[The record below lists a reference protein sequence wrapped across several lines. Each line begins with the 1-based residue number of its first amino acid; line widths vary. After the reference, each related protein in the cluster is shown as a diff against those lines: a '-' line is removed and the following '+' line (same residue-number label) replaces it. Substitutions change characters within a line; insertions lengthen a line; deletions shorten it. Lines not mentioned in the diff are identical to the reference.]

1 MRPFLILGCA
11 AVAASVGLGAQSPAP
26 LALPKAVPTAE
37 QILSLKRV
45 GSPEISPD
53 GRWVAYT
60 VRQANWEEN
69 AYETQIWL
77 ADTGSG
83 STRQLTNSKK
93 SSNAPLWSPDGS
105 MLAFGSDRTDKR
117 QIYLISPRAGEAQ
130 PLTSLEEGVNNFAWA
145 PDGTRIAYTAT
156 EPKPAA
162 LKEREKKYGEF
173 QVIDQEHRMTHL
185 FVIDV
190 ATKATRQ
197 VTNGAFTVGSFE
209 WSPDGRAIAF
219 DHRINADPAN
229 SATADISIVTV
240 ADGSIRKLVTREGA
254 DSKPV
259 WSPDGSQIAFQT
271 PHAPSAPS
279 FANHGLAVI
288 PAAGGAIEPLTA
300 SFDEN
305 PSLDAWKPNG
315 IFFSASQ
322 RTWSYLYRLDPATK
336 TTTRLA
342 PAEEWIGSSFT
353 FSRDGATV
361 AFLGADAKSMAEVYV
376 ATLTTSAGS
385 GRVGAELA
393 RPLAERAPPLQD
405 LKKITDMNAQTAGWA
420 GSALEV
426 VSWKS
431 QDGTTIEGVLHKPAD
446 FDARRKYPLLVV
458 IHGGPTGV
466 SRPVPY
472 TSVTYPIDI
481 WVPRGALVLEPNY
494 RGSAGYGEKFR
505 ALNVRNLGIGD
516 AWDVL
521 SGVDSLI
528 AKGFVDPARVGTM
541 GWSQGGYI
549 SAFLATHDSGRF
561 KAISVGAGISD
572 WMTYYVNTDIHPF
585 TRTYLKATPWDD
597 PDIYAKTSP
606 ITYIKQAKTPTLIQ
620 HGDADQRVPP
630 PNAFELYQGL
640 QDQHVPVKLVIYK
653 GFGGIGHGP
662 SKPKSYRAVME
673 HNLEWF
679 DQYLFEATKAT
690 HDQKH

>member
-1 MRPFLILGCA
+1 MRLSLMSLGCLLVSVVVAPVRSVEVRAQAPA
-11 AVAASVGLGAQSPAP
+11 ALV
-26 LALPKAVPTAE
+26 LPKAAATIDQV
-37 QILSLKRV
+37 LSLKRA
-45 GSPEISPD
+45 GSPQISPD
-53 GRWVAYT
+53 GRSVAYT
-60 VRQANWEEN
+60 VRQTNWDDN
-69 AYETQIWL
+69 AYDTQVWL
-77 ADTGSG
+77 ADRTGA
-83 STRQLTNSKK
+83 TRQLTNSKK
-93 SSNAPLWSPDGS
+93 SSNAPAWSPTG
-105 MLAFGSDRTDKR
+105 LKIAFASDRTDKR
-117 QIYLISPRAGEAQ
+117 QIYLINPTGGEAE
-130 PLTSLEEGVNNFAWA
+130 PLTALDDGVGSFQWS

-197 VTNGAFTVGSFE
+197 LTTGTFVVGGFD

-219 DHRINADPAN
+219 DHRVNADPA
-229 SATADISIVTV
+229 SSETADISIVTV
-240 ADGSIRKLVTREGA
+240 ADGTLRKLVTRDGA
-254 DSKPV
+254 DTNPV
-259 WSPDGSQIAFQT
+259 WSPDGSRVAFQT
-271 PHAPSAPS
+271 PSVPGAPS
-279 FANHGLAVI
+279 FANRVIAVI
-288 PAAGGAIEPLTA
+288 SAAGGSIEPLTT

-305 PSLDAWKPNG
+305 PSIDAWKPNG
-315 IFFSASQ
+315 IFFSALQ
-322 RTWSYLYRLDPATK
+322 HTWSYLYRLDPASK
-336 TTTRLA
+336 AIVKLA
-342 PAEEWIGSSFT
+342 PARGDDWVGSSFS
-353 FSRDGATV
+353 FSRDGADV
-361 AFLGADAKSMAEVYV
+361 AFLGADATSMAEVYV
-376 ATLTTSAGS
+376 APATLN
-385 GRVGAELA
+385 
-393 RPLAERAPPLQD
+393 APRKL
-405 LKKITDMNAQTAGWA
+405 TDMNAQT
-420 GSALEV
+420 SAWTASTLDV

-431 QDGTTIEGVLHKPAD
+431 QDGTTIDGILHKPAD

-466 SRPVPY
+466 SRAVPF
-472 TSVTYPIDI
+472 TSTTYPIDV
-481 WVPRGALVLEPNY
+481 WVSRGALVLEPNY

-516 AWDVL
+516 AWDVI
-521 SGVDSLI
+521 SGVDALI
-528 AKGFVDPARVGTM
+528 AKGSVDPARVATM

-549 SAFLATHDSGRF
+549 SAFLATHDSTRF

-585 TRTYLKATPWDD
+585 TRQYLKATPWDD
-597 PDIYAKTSP
+597 PEIYAKTSP

-640 QDQHVPVKLVIYK
+640 QDQHVPVKLIIYK

-662 SKPKSYRAVME
+662 TKPKSHRAVME

-679 DQYLFEATKAT
+679 DQYLFDTPAKSTS
-690 HDQKH
+690 DQKPK